1 MSILM
6 NEVEYIYGK
15 GTAFEK
21 VALYNIN
28 LNIEDGE
35 MIGLIGH
42 TGSGKSTLIQHLN
55 GLMRATSGG
64 IYYNGVYSLRWSRN
78 HCGCKL

>member
-28 LNIEDGE
+28 LNIED
-35 MIGLIGH
+35 
-42 TGSGKSTLIQHLN
+42 
-55 GLMRATSGG
+55 
-64 IYYNGVYSLRWSRN
+64 
-78 HCGCKL
+78 